1 MATTTITQAEPVREK
16 LQPFVLPET
25 AVKLRVHAAVTGK
38 TQGEVI
44 DELAASLPAV
54 TMESGK

>member
-1 MATTTITQAEPVREK
+1 MATNTTTQAEPVREK

-25 AVKLRVHAAVTGK
+25 AVRLRVYAAVTGK
-38 TQGEVI
+38 SQGEVI

-54 TMESGK
+54 TVEPAK